1 MRVNHNIS
9 AMVTEGALSSVGR
22 MMAKSLQKLSTGL
35 RINTAAD
42 DAAGLGVSENLR
54 TQVMGMGQALKNTQ
68 DAISVL
74 NIADGALTEQ
84 ANILQRMRELVIQAK
99 NDTYTSIERGY
110 MGQEFDSLMK
120 ELDRIAASTN
130 FNGMQIF
137 ASPEMSGN
145 VQANNRLYQ
154 TATSGA
160 TTAHQSIDARSIWD
174 SSVDSVFGA
183 RDIASANHFNFMVGG
198 NYSDNDATSYNAGRE
213 SFDKSADNLITVQ
226 FGQMDANAILSLY
239 PGGQL
244 GGNSLGGGAERTF
257 GSFFWDAGA
266 PIGAHDRED
275 TLIDLYTDGSIGNGS
290 VQNKL
295 DLILKLIDGGQDV
308 ATSIKNPGYNVN
320 AGVWNTSG
328 LSRVNEMRSKIG
340 AMTNRLEH
348 SVNNMLNQINNTQAA
363 ESLIRDADFAQ
374 ETAAFTR
381 NQILTQSATAMLAQA
396 NSLPQGIMGLLNE

>member
-9 AMVTEGALSSVGR
+9 AMITEGALSNVGR
-22 MMAKSLQKLSTGL
+22 SMAKSIEKLSTGL
-35 RINTAAD
+35 RINTSAD

-54 TQVMGMGQALKNTQ
+54 TQVIGMGQALKNTQ

-99 NDTYTSIERGY
+99 NDTYTSVERGY
-110 MGQEFDSLMK
+110 MGQEFDALMK

-137 ASPEMSGN
+137 ATPEMSGN
-145 VQANNRLYQ
+145 VQANSRLYQ
-154 TATSGA
+154 NAVSGA
-160 TTAHQSIDARSIWD
+160 TTAHEEIDARSIWD
-174 SSVDSVFGA
+174 DPNDGIFGG
-183 RDIASANHFNFMVGG
+183 RDLSSANHFNFMVGA
-198 NYSDNDATSYNAGRE
+198 NYSDNDATSFNAVHE
-213 SFDKSADNLITVQ
+213 SFDKSSDNLITVQ

-244 GGNSLGGGAERTF
+244 GGNTLGGGAQKTF
-257 GSFFWDAGA
+257 GSFFWDSGV
-266 PIGAHDRED
+266 PIGSHDRED
-275 TLIDLYTDGSIGNGS
+275 TLIDFYTDGVAANGS

-295 DLILKLIDGGQDV
+295 SLLLNLIDGGQNV
-308 ATSIKNPGYNVN
+308 AANIKTQGYIISN
-320 AGVWNTSG
+320 AVWNTSG

-348 SVNNMLNQINNTQAA
+348 SVNNMLNQINNTQSA

-374 ETAAFTR
+374 ETAAFTK

-396 NSLPQGIMGLLNE
+396 NSVPQSVLALLNK